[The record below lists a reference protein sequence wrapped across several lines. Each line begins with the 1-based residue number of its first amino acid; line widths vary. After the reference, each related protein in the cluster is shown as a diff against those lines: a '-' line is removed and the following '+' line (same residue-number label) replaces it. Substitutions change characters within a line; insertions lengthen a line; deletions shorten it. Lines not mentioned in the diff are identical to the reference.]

1 MRYDNRVKYREL
13 RERLNAMPE
22 DQLDY
27 TVTAYLRTPQSEV
40 MFPIVALRLTDAEML
55 GASRGSLKLTGEDYP
70 LLIGNRAFMT

>member
-1 MRYDNRVKYREL
+1 
-13 RERLNAMPE
+13 
-22 DQLDY
+22 
-27 TVTAYLRTPQSEV
+27 